1 MAMQSNQIVLDKLPV
16 SNYIVNT
23 LANGKRMVELA
34 DLQITFSMSKS
45 MATVVKLMCDD
56 GRITADAIENK
67 HKIVTDAAVLIH
79 KIRRQLAPFGITIH
93 SRRDVGYW
101 MDDASKA
108 ILLKAIGPDPSVGQ
122 AEVSVVHEVPED
134 QHPDETDHTP

>member
-1 MAMQSNQIVLDKLPV
+1 
-16 SNYIVNT
+16 
-23 LANGKRMVELA
+23 MVELA

-79 KIRRQLAPFGITIH
+79 KIRRQLAPFGITVH

-101 MDDASKA
+101 IDDSSKA
-108 ILLKAIGPDPSVGQ
+108 VLLKAIGHEAPAGH
-122 AEVSVVHEVPED
+122 AGEVEDADRDSEVQSPV
-134 QHPDETDHTP
+134 TDHTP